1 MLLLLLQGHMLV
13 KEEAGTLTLLVKMNV
28 IKDPHAKQ
36 VNDLKQLSGGERSTT
51 TVAFFLALGGYVESP
66 FRIMDE
72 YDVFMDAVNRRH
84 ATQALLEYAL
94 DAPHLQFVL
103 LTPQVRQ
110 PVCEQCSPDHSAQRL
125 ALAAGHAGDTGCISV
140 LDMRVWSKKAQKSA
154 YTMH

>member
-1 MLLLLLQGHMLV
+1 MLTMAVLTLTDVDCVLPPQGHMLV
-13 KEEAGTLTLLVKMNV
+13 KEEAGTLTLMVKMNV

-103 LTPQVRQ
+103 LTPQVRA
-110 PVCEQCSPDHSAQRL
+110 PGCWDIVNLYCSCR
-125 ALAAGHAGDTGCISV
+125 
-140 LDMRVWSKKAQKSA
+140 R
-154 YTMH
+154 